1 LTDFDVNKIQVAK
14 ESTTQ
19 PATEAEIKTE
29 VSDLIE
35 TKEPNVFLYDSKSK
49 DSKYYKNLTDKNSK
63 VIFLHSFTNS
73 EFEDSR
79 NKNHTEQS
87 VMQLHAPDMSIPV
100 IISLDKNDNLS
111 ELSNDDKELIKE
123 YWSKIL
129 STAENIKEKGGN
141 IALPTAGFGNPNLM
155 PQDLF
160 VYLSRELY
168 EKLGYLNPGSL
179 LHKEID
185 DLIVSKQGISDE
197 EILQA
202 YGFETD
208 PFNCV

>member
-1 LTDFDVNKIQVAK
+1 
-14 ESTTQ
+14 
-19 PATEAEIKTE
+19 
-29 VSDLIE
+29 
-35 TKEPNVFLYDSKSK
+35 
-49 DSKYYKNLTDKNSK
+49 
-63 VIFLHSFTNS
+63 
-73 EFEDSR
+73 
-79 NKNHTEQS
+79 
-87 VMQLHAPDMSIPV
+87 
-100 IISLDKNDNLS
+100 
-111 ELSNDDKELIKE
+111 
-123 YWSKIL
+123 
-129 STAENIKEKGGN
+129 
-141 IALPTAGFGNPNLM
+141 M